1 MARRG
6 NGFVYKPA
14 RGGPASGPG
23 VGDGWGGPPRG
34 AGNGSERNTFNFE
47 SSREATAKRDTD
59 RRAGIVSKAD
69 IRRQRTEEL
78 EGLLY
83 DLAFHAEREETKV
96 SAATKLYAIYNGQPV
111 ARNINVQADDISQ
124 LSDDELRAELART
137 GGAPSAPDTGTEEA
151 GMPPQL
157 SGVLH

>member
-1 MARRG
+1 VARRG

-14 RGGPASGPG
+14 RGGGSNG
-23 VGDGWGGPPRG
+23 VGAGEGWGGPARG
-34 AGNGSERNTFNFE
+34 VGVADENRPFDSDSGRKAVARKIAD
-47 SSREATAKRDTD
+47 REA
-59 RRAGIVSKAD
+59 GVVSKAD

-96 SAATKLYAIYNGQPV
+96 SAATKLHAIYNGQPI
-111 ARNINVQADDISQ
+111 ARNVNFQADDISQ

-137 GGAPSAPDTGTEEA
+137 GGTSPTPDAGVEEA
-151 GMPPQL
+151 GVSPQL
-157 SGVLH
+157 PGVLH

>member
-47 SSREATAKRDTD
+47 NSREATAKRDAD

-83 DLAFHAEREETKV
+83 DLAFHAEREETQV
-96 SAATKLYAIYNGQPV
+96 GLNGYGV
-111 ARNINVQADDISQ
+111 RADGVWMLNGWGYFS
-124 LSDDELRAELART
+124 
-137 GGAPSAPDTGTEEA
+137 
-151 GMPPQL
+151 
-157 SGVLH
+157 SGPG